1 MPVTRYYGIATST
14 SRGANEPSTEQSA
27 ALPFGSVPNLGP
39 SGAYV
44 DGPDFFELGT
54 AKTVAAVQNRVRFL
68 SLGQVSRQSTF
79 MAHGWYRLGA
89 QTIPAG
95 TWGLGTAVLTSD
107 PLANTFFAISIY
119 VWRPS
124 TSSVVG
130 YVYDA
135 TTELGTEWRGDF
147 TAESRLI
154 SLSGNSV
161 TAANGDTLI
170 FEIWATAAQGGTGSY
185 TNWIFFDQST
195 SAADFSANGQTGLS
209 SWIDA
214 PDTLVP
220 FDSNQPIGPGSTPN
234 TIGIN
239 QTGLGSSFTISQQQI
254 GVAVRGTQ

>member
-1 MPVTRYYGIATST
+1 MPVTKYYPIATST
-14 SRGANEPSTEQSA
+14 SRGANEPSSEQSA
-27 ALPFGSVPNLGP
+27 VLPNGSSGP

-44 DGPDFFELGT
+44 DGPDFFEMGT
-54 AKTVAAVQNRVRFL
+54 AKTVVGTQNRVRFL
-68 SLGQVSRQSTF
+68 SLGQVGRQSTF
-79 MAHGWYRLGA
+79 MAHGYYRLGA
-89 QTIPAG
+89 QTIAAG
-95 TWGLGTAVLTSD
+95 TWRLATAVLTSD
-107 PLANTFFAISIY
+107 PLANAFFAASIY

-185 TNWIFFDQST
+185 TNWMFFDAST
-195 SAADFSANGQTGLS
+195 ATADFSANGQSDLS
-209 SWIDA
+209 SWLEA

-220 FDSNQPIGPGSTPN
+220 FDSNQPIGPVTQN
-234 TIGIN
+234 TIQITN
-239 QTGLGSSFTISQQQI
+239 TGPGSQFSISQNSNL
-254 GVAVRGTQ
+254 GVFVTAR